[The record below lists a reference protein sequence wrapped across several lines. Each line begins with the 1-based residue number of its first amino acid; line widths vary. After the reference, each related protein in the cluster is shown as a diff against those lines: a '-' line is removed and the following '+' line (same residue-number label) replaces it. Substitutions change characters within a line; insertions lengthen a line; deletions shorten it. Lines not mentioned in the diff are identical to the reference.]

1 MGHCMLPKLFR
12 RMGDTWRSHYH
23 HASDSPV
30 GRAVAPRDGRR
41 PPRRHGRARV
51 RYRMFGERTGL
62 RVSEL
67 ALGAGTFGTR
77 WGYGAEPEEA
87 RRIFDRFAEA
97 GGNFVDCADAYQFGA
112 GRDPARPVRR
122 RRPRPLRPRHQVH
135 AGGRAR
141 GRRLAHRQRPQEH
154 GPLGRGEPEAARDR
168 PHRPLL
174 GPHGR
179 RHDPDRGDRA
189 RLRGPGAGRQG
200 PPRRPLR
207 LPGLADRP
215 GGDAGRAARL
225 GPDRRHPGRVQ
236 PGRAHVRP
244 RAAADGRGARPRGDG
259 LVALGRRPA
268 LRQVPPRR
276 DRPADGLG
284 HPDPHRARPARG
296 GDPGRGRGRRRR
308 DRGDAGPGRRRLGEG
323 QGPVPDPGPPHAGPA
338 RGQSRRAR
346 CRR

>member
-1 MGHCMLPKLFR
+1 MQVTARWDGPSHPGTAAGRPATTGGRACATGCSGNGR
-12 RMGDTWRSHYH
+12 ACGSRSWRS
-23 HASDSPV
+23 APAPSA
-30 GRAVAPRDGRR
+30 RA
-41 PPRRHGRARV
+41 
-51 RYRMFGERTGL
+51 
-62 RVSEL
+62 
-67 ALGAGTFGTR
+67 

-97 GGNFVDCADAYQFGA
+97 GGNFVDCADAYQFGQA
-112 GRDPARPVRR
+112 ETLLGEFVAADRDHFVLATKYTLGAEPER
-122 RRPRPLRPRHQVH
+122 
-135 AGGRAR
+135 
-141 GRRLAHRQRPQEH
+141 RRLAHRQRPQEH

-244 RAAADGRGARPRGDG
+244 RAAADGRGARPRGDRV
-259 LVALGRRPA
+259 VAAWAAACSPA
-268 LRQVPPRR
+268 ST
-276 DRPADGLG
+276 AA
-284 HPDPHRARPARG
+284 ARPAG
-296 GDPGRGRGRRRR
+296 
-308 DRGDAGPGRRRLGEG
+308 
-323 QGPVPDPGPPHAGPA
+323 
-338 RGQSRRAR
+338 
-346 CRR
+346 